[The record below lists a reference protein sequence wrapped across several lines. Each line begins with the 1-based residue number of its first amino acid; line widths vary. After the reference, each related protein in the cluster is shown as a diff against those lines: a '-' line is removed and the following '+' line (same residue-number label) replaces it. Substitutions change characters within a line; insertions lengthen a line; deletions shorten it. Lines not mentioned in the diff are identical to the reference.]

1 MRLFIT
7 GATGTVGRRLVL
19 SRLEHGDRLTVLS
32 RDGARAAKL
41 FAADSNPN
49 IQVVE
54 GDTGSPGPWQKSVSG
69 VDAVIHLAA
78 SGVADRRWTS
88 AYRREIVD
96 SRLDGTH
103 QVVNAI
109 EEAACR
115 PALLVSASAVGYY
128 GDSGGQPV
136 TEADPAGD
144 DFLAELCVRWEAEAR
159 RAEEFGLRVVT
170 PRIGVVLDERG
181 GALPL
186 MLPFFRWFIGGP
198 LGSGRQYLPWV
209 HWRDLIGLFD
219 LALRDSSLRGA
230 MNGASPNPVTS
241 REFAQTLGRVM
252 ERPALLPTPWVA
264 LRLVKGPFADFLVCG
279 QRAVPALALS
289 KGYRFQHPQIEEALR
304 SLLTPGPRSSVSTGP
319 PRPAAIQP
327 TARSPRGLRSGAGAG
342 PELEPPAGAQR
353 GEGSGSGIGSG
364 LGAAERP
371 TANGEGGEAFGV
383 ITARVA
389 DAAGRRLASPTARI
403 RLVAVDVD
411 GTLLR
416 SDGRLTDPVVD
427 ALHRAQGV
435 GAVIVLATARAPRL
449 NRDVVKA
456 LRLQQPTIN
465 CNGAIIWN
473 PVDERAQYHESLPA
487 EIGRAV
493 VAAARRVEPELVVEI
508 DVLDR
513 CVTDRIDPRLQ
524 VQISRLVQPDQI
536 GPLEPALAEPTTRI
550 NLIAPPDRL
559 ARVIEMLQRDF
570 WSRRQ
575 IGLYLSHPSLVQV
588 TAPLSDKGIALQRV
602 ARRLKASREE
612 VMAIGDGLNDLG
624 MLEWSGFGVALAN
637 ASPQVK
643 AVADAVAP
651 GNDEN
656 GVAWAIERWV
666 VRGAAR
672 AVAASAPDPVAPQ
685 EELSG

>member
-1 MRLFIT
+1 MHLFIT

-32 RDGARAAKL
+32 RDGARAARL
-41 FAADSNPN
+41 FAADANPN

-54 GDTGSPGPWQKSVSG
+54 GDSGSPGPWQRAVSG
-69 VDAVIHLAA
+69 VDAVVHLAA
-78 SGVADRRWTS
+78 SGIADRRWTA
-88 AYRREIVD
+88 AYRRDIVD

-109 EEAACR
+109 EEAARR
-115 PALLVSASAVGYY
+115 PAVLISASAVGYY
-128 GDSGGQPV
+128 GDAGSRPV
-136 TEADPAGD
+136 DERAPAGS
-144 DFLAELCVRWEAEAR
+144 DFLADLCVRWEAEAR
-159 RAEEFGLRVVT
+159 RAEELGVRVVT

-181 GALPL
+181 GALPI

-198 LGSGRQYLPWV
+198 LGSGRQYLPWI

-219 LALRDSSLRGA
+219 LALRDDSIRGA
-230 MNGASPNPVTS
+230 MNGVGPNPVTS
-241 REFAQTLGRVM
+241 REFAQALGRAM
-252 ERPALLPTPWVA
+252 RRPAFAPTPWVA
-264 LRLVKGPFADFLVCG
+264 LRLVKGPFADFLVQG
-279 QRAVPALALS
+279 QRAIPGVALS
-289 KGYRFQHPQIEEALR
+289 RGHRFQHPEVEEALR
-304 SLLTPGPRSSVSTGP
+304 SLLAPVASVVGAGGALRQAGSSPSLQQPRAPQSGAIVPSVPSVPSVPTVPSAPSASTSPALERRSACNGDAGVAASAAGAAP
-319 PRPAAIQP
+319 VGTIQRPAI
-327 TARSPRGLRSGAGAG
+327 
-342 PELEPPAGAQR
+342 
-353 GEGSGSGIGSG
+353 
-364 LGAAERP
+364 
-371 TANGEGGEAFGV
+371 
-383 ITARVA
+383 
-389 DAAGRRLASPTARI
+389 DAAGRRLASPSARI

-416 SDGRLTDPVVD
+416 SDGRLADPVVE

-435 GAVIVLATARAPRL
+435 GAVVLLATARAPRL

-493 VAAARRVEPELVVEI
+493 VEASRRVEPDLVVEI
-508 DVLDR
+508 DILDR

-524 VQISRLVQPDQI
+524 VQISRLVQPDHI
-536 GPLEPALAEPTTRI
+536 GPLEPALSEATTRI
-550 NLIAPPDRL
+550 NLIAPPERL
-559 ARVIEMLQRDF
+559 IRVVEMLQRDF

-575 IGLYLSHPSLVQV
+575 IGLYLSHPSMVQV

-624 MLEWSGFGVALAN
+624 MLEWAGFGVALAN

-651 GNDEN
+651 ANDEN

-672 AVAASAPDPVAPQ
+672 AAASS
-685 EELSG
+685 LSSSPGR